1 MPATLISNAAARRL
15 FLDRHAL
22 AEQPAGPAKGDDLL
36 ALIDRLGFVQL
47 DSINT
52 VERAHH
58 MILFARR
65 TAYRPENLARLH
77 DRDRK
82 LFEHW
87 THDASIIPVSF
98 FPHWRLRFAR
108 DEARLRERWAKWHGE
123 GFDTQFDAVLD
134 EVARRGPVSTADVG
148 EAEERRSGG
157 WWDWNPSKIALEY
170 LWRIGRL
177 SVVRRDAFRKIYD
190 LTERVVPDEH
200 LAPVPEP
207 WQTVDWA
214 CNAAIDRL
222 GFATSGEIA
231 SFLAKVT
238 PEEAKAWCARAL
250 ARGEIVE
257 VGVED
262 VDGQVRRSFARP
274 GFGSGSDLPEPP
286 GRIRILSP
294 FDPALRDRNRAE
306 RLFGF
311 HYRIEVFVPEA
322 KRKYGYYVFPVLE
335 GARIIGR
342 IDMKADRQA
351 DRLAVRAFWPEAGV
365 RMGALRRDRLAAE
378 LDRMARF
385 AGVSRIDFAPDWLRE
400 TLA

>member
-65 TAYRPENLARLH
+65 PAYRPEHLARLH

-87 THDASIIPVSF
+87 THDASIIPMSF

-148 EAEERRSGG
+148 EAEERSSGG

-170 LWRIGRL
+170 LWRVGRL

-190 LTERVVPDEH
+190 LTERVVPGEH

-214 CNAAIDRL
+214 CNAAVDRL

-231 SFLAKVT
+231 AFLAKVT
-238 PEEAKAWCARAL
+238 PAEAKAWCAQAL

-257 VGVED
+257 VRVED

-274 GFGSGSDLPEPP
+274 GFGAGSDLPEPP

-342 IDMKADRQA
+342 IDMKADRQS
-351 DRLAVRAFWPEAGV
+351 DRLAVRAFWPEAGI
-365 RMGALRRDRLAAE
+365 RMGAQRRDRLEAE

-385 AGVSRIDFAPDWLRE
+385 AGVSRIDLAPDWLRE